1 MDDSLRKFLK
11 KNVVKANL
19 KDELAVADSKLGGLI
34 KSELNIQCVNNSAT
48 LQLMR
53 GIRSQ
58 LTELL
63 GSVSEDAFHHMVL
76 GLAHSLGR
84 YVPFLFPVDGVR

>member
-1 MDDSLRKFLK
+1 M
-11 KNVVKANL
+11 

-34 KSELNIQCVNNSAT
+34 KNELNIQCVNNSAT